1 MYVEC
6 GQWYHPRLVIKANI
20 STLCNHS
27 PPHGG
32 TNFPSL
38 SFSFFSSLSTYN
50 KQTICTPFPPLFLS
64 TPMSHTGKTRLKKK
78 RRKKETKRHVESKRC
93 RFLRGQKEKRYEPNQ
108 KDRKELGQQETIRW
122 GEEEKRNGRQAG
134 GMGVR
139 NGMRKEKKAMKIEK
153 RETRGADYVAKQ
165 CLKS

>member
-27 PPHGG
+27 PPTRGG

-38 SFSFFSSLSTYN
+38 CLSLFFLFFQPTTN
-50 KQTICTPFPPLFLS
+50 KQSARPIPPLFLS
-64 TPMSHTGKTRLKKK
+64 TPMSHIGKTRLKKK
-78 RRKKETKRHVESKRC
+78 RRQKDTVESKRC
-93 RFLRGQKEKRYEPNQ
+93 RFLGGQKEEKYEPNQ

-122 GEEEKRNGRQAG
+122 GEGRKTQWPSSKDG
-134 GMGVR
+134 G
-139 NGMRKEKKAMKIEK
+139 IEK
-153 RETRGADYVAKQ
+153 G
-165 CLKS
+165 